1 MSRSPLRRLAASVRS
16 VRFRLA
22 MLVTIALIVTA
33 GVLVLGMN
41 LALDTVAATIPEEQP
56 TTLEGEL
63 LRILDMSLA
72 ELDGSGEAGTDALL
86 RVEQAVQEQTL
97 QQVRNLSL
105 AALLVLVPVGLAIGW
120 VVAGRVVRPV
130 GTIAGVARE
139 IEATDLSRRIRL
151 GGPPDEMRDLA
162 DTFDAMLDRLDRGV
176 RTQRRFVEDASHEL
190 RNPLAVIRTTLDVAL
205 AEPEDAEGLRSA
217 AEVARRTA
225 DRMST
230 TVDELMALARTS
242 AQPEQT
248 DIRRPGRGGGR
259 GRPGVRRRGRDPWRP
274 AVPARSVRPRRRRGP
289 DRAEARPGEPR
300 LERAPS
306 GALRLGG
313 PLPRRA
319 CRWMAVVRG
328 PRCRTRDRARRPG
341 PRLPPRLARRGS
353 DRGGRRAGP
362 GAGPRSPDRRG
373 AWRHGQRGL
382 GPRARRELRRVAA
395 GPHGRCGGGPGEPS
409 SVRWPTRS
417 GRWTRPPDL
426 DPFRSRLS
434 PSRTPTL
441 SAIS

>member
-1 MSRSPLRRLAASVRS
+1 MSPSPLRRLGASVRS

-22 MLVTIALIVTA
+22 MLVTLALIVTG
-33 GVLVLGMN
+33 GVLVVGMN

-72 ELDGSGEAGTDALL
+72 ELDGSGEAGTDALR

-97 QQVRNLSL
+97 QQVRDLSL

-205 AEPEDAEGLRSA
+205 AEPEDAEGLRNA

-230 TVDELMALARTS
+230 TVDELMALARSS
-242 AQPEQT
+242 AQPE
-248 DIRRPGRGGGR
+248 RRTSVDLAEVVAEVAQEYDAEAATR
-259 GRPGVRRRGRDPWRP
+259 GVRL
-274 AVPARSVRPRRRRGP
+274 S
-289 DRAEARPGEPR
+289 R
-300 LERAPS
+300 LAPS
-306 GALRLGG
+306 GLVIDGDRSALKRAQANLVSNALRVAPSGS
-313 PLPRRA
+313 
-319 CRWMAVVRG
+319 VVH
-328 PRCRTRDRARRPG
+328 C
-341 PRLPPRLARRGS
+341 
-353 DRGGRRAGP
+353 RAGRAGGWLWLGVRDVGRGIAPDDQALVFHRAWRDGAPTAEGEGQGLGLALVRQIAEAHGGTVSVASVP
-362 GAGPRSPDRRG
+362 GHGASFVVWLPDRSDD
-373 AWRHGQRGL
+373 AKAVSVSEI
-382 GPRARRELRRVAA
+382 RAMADPLWTVDAA
-395 GPHGRCGGGPGEPS
+395 S
-409 SVRWPTRS
+409 
-417 GRWTRPPDL
+417 
-426 DPFRSRLS
+426 
-434 PSRTPTL
+434 
-441 SAIS
+441 